1 METNVKVVGF
11 ANRSINGVDIDNRGF
26 DLEYDG
32 RMLNLTGFSGDKL
45 YYAKLNNQ
53 QIMNLLQM
61 PASKMPLEQRIMYYN
76 QPKIRKGTPYPRNS
90 IKLIKIPRISSHKS
104 RTYRRSHKPAS
115 ISSYKSPKLRSEYK
129 RSGTSSSSKKRKT
142 HKSRSK

>member
-11 ANRSINGVDIDNRGF
+11 ANRSINGVDIDNKGF

-53 QIMNLLQM
+53 QIMDLLQI
-61 PASKMPLEQRIMYYN
+61 PSSRMPLQQRIMYYT

-90 IKLIKIPRISSHKS
+90 IKRLKISPYKS
-104 RTYRRSHKPAS
+104 KVKTYRRSHKS
-115 ISSYKSPKLRSEYK
+115 TSSYKSPKLRSEYK
-129 RSGTSSSSKKRKT
+129 KTTKKSSKI
-142 HKSRSK
+142 KSKI